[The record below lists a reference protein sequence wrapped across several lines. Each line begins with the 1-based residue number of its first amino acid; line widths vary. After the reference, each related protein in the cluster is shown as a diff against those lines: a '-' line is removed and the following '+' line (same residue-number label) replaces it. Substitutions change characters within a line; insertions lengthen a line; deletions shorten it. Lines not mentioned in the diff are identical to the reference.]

1 MSAVKFPNLEAI
13 EICAAEWIAK
23 IDRGLTAR
31 EELALSQWLE
41 ESPVHGETLVKCASM
56 WDLLDVLSPIAKLMP
71 MEKLKLDHG
80 SNGVVTEFSAH
91 YESKYQRKVSKPGF
105 WGILATAAATIA
117 VVLGINNFSPTPQS
131 SVLTKNESVD
141 KSIVSQVAGK
151 VYKTA
156 IGERS
161 TVKLSDGSVLELNT
175 NSEVSVLFT
184 ETERQIELIAGEVY
198 FDVAKDPTKP
208 FVVGVGS
215 DKVAAIGTAFNIDA
229 RPGLDKEVLVTE
241 GKVKVSMNSLPS
253 SQIDE
258 VFLTKGQK
266 VTIGQNESKV
276 KNDQDAEALL
286 SWREGMLIFQ
296 GQPLEE
302 AIREIDRYTPL
313 TFTIMDESI
322 AGIPVGGFFKT
333 GDTDQLLQILELNFG
348 VQSKRIGD
356 EVLLYTKVA
365 R

>member
-1 MSAVKFPNLEAI
+1 MSAVKFPNLEII
-13 EICAAEWIAK
+13 ENCAADWVAK
-23 IDRGLTAR
+23 IDRGLSAR
-31 EELALSQWLE
+31 EEVQLSQWLE

-71 MEKLKLDHG
+71 MEKLKLENG
-80 SNGVVTEFSAH
+80 SNDTVVEYSAR
-91 YESKYQRKVSKPGF
+91 YERKVSTSGF
-105 WGILATAAATIA
+105 WGMFATAAATVA
-117 VVLGINNFSPTPQS
+117 VVLGINNFKMAPADSLSAQIAG
-131 SVLTKNESVD
+131 VD
-141 KSIVSQVAGK
+141 KSLVSQTVGK

-161 TVKLSDGSVLELNT
+161 TVKLADGSVLELNT

-184 ETERQIELIAGEVY
+184 KSQRQIELVAGEVY

-208 FVVGVGS
+208 FVVDVGS
-215 DKVAAIGTAFNIDA
+215 DQVVAIGTAFNIDA

-241 GKVKVSMNSLPS
+241 GKVKVSMNSLS
-253 SQIDE
+253 SNQIDE
-258 VFLTKGQK
+258 LFLTKGQK
-266 VTIGQNESKV
+266 VTIGPNESKV
-276 KNDQDAEALL
+276 RNDQDTEALL
-286 SWREGMLIFQ
+286 SWRDGMLVFQ

-313 TFTIMDESI
+313 SFTIMDESI
-322 AGIPVGGFFKT
+322 AVIPVGGYFKT
-333 GDTDQLLQILELNFG
+333 GDTEQLLKILELNFG

-356 EVLLYTKVA
+356 EVLLYTKVT